1 MMYVYTFYTDEE
13 EISYIKETDLL
24 NNMNVNYIK
33 KDSWNGYTDEINE
46 TNNIIKN
53 HNDNDIICFIHA
65 YDVLINQDMSYLTEK
80 FNNYNCD
87 LLIGVELNCSIE
99 KYINMYPNTTSKK
112 KYICSGGYIGYKF
125 AIQDLFNWKSYDD
138 ICNICLDGGLKSYFT
153 EYFLSKQSERIKLDN
168 DCLIFQ
174 NMYLVSWNELRIHN
188 GKIHNKS
195 LHKYPCFV
203 HFNMGSKKQS
213 NGENIIPI
221 IVDKIKITSN
231 NTIIVDPDPSETFSS
246 TDPSETNIH
255 IPVITRRLELSENLY
270 DYYQYR
276 PPNNFCTISQI

>member
-24 NNMNVNYIK
+24 NNMNVTYIK

-99 KYINMYPNTTSKK
+99 KYINMYPNTTNKK
-112 KYICSGGYIGYKF
+112 NIYVLEDILVINLLYKIYLIGNHMMIYVIF
-125 AIQDLFNWKSYDD
+125 ALMEALKHILQ
-138 ICNICLDGGLKSYFT
+138 NIFYQNNRKEL
-153 EYFLSKQSERIKLDN
+153 N
-168 DCLIFQ
+168 LI
-174 NMYLVSWNELRIHN
+174 M
-188 GKIHNKS
+188 
-195 LHKYPCFV
+195 
-203 HFNMGSKKQS
+203 
-213 NGENIIPI
+213 
-221 IVDKIKITSN
+221 IV
-231 NTIIVDPDPSETFSS
+231 
-246 TDPSETNIH
+246 
-255 IPVITRRLELSENLY
+255 
-270 DYYQYR
+270 
-276 PPNNFCTISQI
+276 